1 MTVSTDKAVNPVNL
15 YGATKLCAEKM
26 FVQANAYAG
35 ESGTGLSCTR
45 YGNVV
50 GSRGSIVP
58 LFQQQRTNGH
68 VTITDPRMTRFWLT
82 LEQGVRFVIRC
93 IGAMHGGEIF
103 VPKIPSMKITEL
115 ATLLAPDCAMKEV
128 GIRPGEKLHEVL
140 ISEDEARHAR
150 ELDDMYVIQP
160 AHSWWD
166 NSNWNGSRAL
176 PDGFRYTSD
185 GNPQWLSVDQMRKL
199 IECA

>member
-1 MTVSTDKAVNPVNL
+1 
-15 YGATKLCAEKM
+15 
-26 FVQANAYAG
+26 
-35 ESGTGLSCTR
+35 
-45 YGNVV
+45 
-50 GSRGSIVP
+50 VP

-93 IGAMHGGEIF
+93 INAMHGGEIF

-115 ATLLAPDCAMKEV
+115 ATLLAPGCEMKEV

-150 ELDDMYVIQP
+150 ELDDMYVVQP

-166 NSNWNGSRAL
+166 NSNWNGSRTL
-176 PDGFRYTSD
+176 PEGFRYTSD
-185 GNPQWLSVDQMRKL
+185 GNPQWLSVEQMRKL